1 MSDPQHPPRPDFTK
15 PTGGQ
20 PQGGQPEHGQPQ
32 YGQPQQ
38 DPYGQYGQPSPQG
51 QPLPPYAGG
60 PGPYGVRPLSP
71 QDERTWGMLA
81 HLSSIAAS
89 FVALPFLG
97 PLIVFLVLKDRSRFV
112 RGHAAEALNMN
123 LSYVIYS
130 IALSIVF
137 GFITLVTLGLG
148 VVTFYLLPLLYV
160 PALVF
165 AILGAVAA
173 YGGRPYRYPLIFR
186 FVH

>member
-1 MSDPQHPPRPDFTK
+1 MSDPQQPPRPDFTK
-15 PTGGQ
+15 PAGG
-20 PQGGQPEHGQPQ
+20 PQDQYARDQHGQ
-32 YGQPQQ
+32 
-38 DPYGQYGQPSPQG
+38 GQYGQDPHGQDRYGQASPQG

-60 PGPYGVRPLSP
+60 PGQYGARPLSP

-81 HLSSIAAS
+81 HLSSIAAG

-112 RGHAAEALNMN
+112 RGHAAEALNMT

-137 GFITLVTLGLG
+137 SVLGVVTLGLG
-148 VVTFYLLPLLYV
+148 FALFYLLPLLYV

-173 YGGRPYRYPLIFR
+173 YGGRVYRYPLIFR
-186 FVH
+186 FVR